1 MITLYHSPNTRA
13 ASIVWLLE
21 ELGVP
26 YDIHDVDW
34 RRPVRIRRARRGQ
47 PPSARQG
54 PRLERR
60 WRDSVRIEHYR
71 TLSHRQIPGD
81 ADGPLPGHATSGAY
95 LSWLAYRPGVMEPAL
110 ISRRFEIR
118 HVPGAMGWVPA
129 DEVEAVLNA
138 HLMTR
143 DYFLGDTFSAVDIM
157 LGGGLNFMMMSKMVA
172 ETPVLKAYAAR
183 ITDRPAFRKMM
194 GG

>member
-1 MITLYHSPNTRA
+1 
-13 ASIVWLLE
+13 
-21 ELGVP
+21 
-26 YDIHDVDW
+26 
-34 RRPVRIRRARRGQ
+34 
-47 PPSARQG
+47 
-54 PRLERR
+54 
-60 WRDSVRIEHYR
+60 
-71 TLSHRQIPGD
+71 
-81 ADGPLPGHATSGAY
+81 
-95 LSWLAYRPGVMEPAL
+95 MEPAL

-194 GG
+194 SG